1 MDSESVWRIRQAG
14 IADRLGVNIECP
26 TMTLTGFVGAG
37 AVCSFVCAGDQ
48 TQDLWRAMDPLYP
61 RSTPP
66 ALTLRV
72 SVFELPGGGSC
83 YLLKLVKN

>member
-48 TQDLWRAMDPLYP
+48 TQDLRRAMDPRYP

-66 ALTLRV
+66 SADLE
-72 SVFELPGGGSC
+72 SFC
-83 YLLKLVKN
+83 F